1 MPRLVLPCSV
11 RTFRE
16 LNVSM
21 RCQNPEFSKD
31 LSEYCLALFERSDNP
46 KVSMRCQNPEFSK
59 DLSRYCLPSVSQY
72 LPLRGETD
80 KYELIINS
88 ETKDIKKGS

>member
-11 RTFRE
+11 RTFRD

-31 LSEYCLALFERSDNP
+31 LSG
-46 KVSMRCQNPEFSK
+46 
-59 DLSRYCLPSVSQY
+59 YCLPSVSQY

-88 ETKDIKKGS
+88 ETKDIKKGG

>member
-1 MPRLVLPCSV
+1 VSWDSNICLDLYCLALFERSGEGPLRITLDDPK
-11 RTFRE
+11 
-16 LNVSM
+16 VSM
-21 RCQNPEFSKD
+21 RRQNPEFSKD
-31 LSEYCLALFERSDNP
+31 LSGH
-46 KVSMRCQNPEFSK
+46 
-59 DLSRYCLPSVSQY
+59 CLPSVSQY